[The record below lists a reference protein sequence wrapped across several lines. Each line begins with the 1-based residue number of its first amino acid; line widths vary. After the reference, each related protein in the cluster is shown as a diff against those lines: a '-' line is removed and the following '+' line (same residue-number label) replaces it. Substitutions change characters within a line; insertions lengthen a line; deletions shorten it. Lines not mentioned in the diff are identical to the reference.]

1 MNDSTQQYEIGQ
13 IIDGQYRLIE
23 PISTQGGSADVWLA
37 IDINTIEDP
46 DDESSATRVA
56 IKIYRRKNIID
67 VEGLF
72 QFRSE
77 FKKVFGCHHQN
88 IIPPTYF
95 SIFDDTP
102 YLVLPYCPAG
112 SSELLIGQIT
122 KAEDIWKYIYQVA
135 SGLAYLHERTPQII
149 HQDIKPANVLI
160 DDNGNYAITDFGI
173 SAAIGRADIDS
184 DDSYGTYA
192 YMGPERFRQDAQ
204 PMPESDIWAF
214 GATLYELMAGDTPF
228 GNEGGENQ
236 QRNTPIPPLSK
247 NVPEDVRSLIY
258 ACLAYDP
265 KERPTARQI
274 VDRVLKR
281 RYARNRKVII
291 ISVLAAAAITAAVL
305 LILAGGKGDD
315 HQARFDALCQKG
327 DSILNVTL
335 PPIYDND
342 DGSPIGDSSP
352 IGEAII
358 TFNDARG
365 IPADIPDKEKV
376 GRKIQLLEQLQAE
389 IVSYDSLGV
398 MIDRARRAEIEEF
411 LVEGP
416 IKQAQHKEKINNLI
430 SQIQSTQ

>member
-1 MNDSTQQYEIGQ
+1 M
-13 IIDGQYRLIE
+13 
-23 PISTQGGSADVWLA
+23 
-37 IDINTIEDP
+37 
-46 DDESSATRVA
+46 
-56 IKIYRRKNIID
+56 
-67 VEGLF
+67 
-72 QFRSE
+72 
-77 FKKVFGCHHQN
+77 
-88 IIPPTYF
+88 
-95 SIFDDTP
+95 
-102 YLVLPYCPAG
+102 
-112 SSELLIGQIT
+112 LIGQIT

-173 SAAIGRADIDS
+173 SAAIGRADMDS

-192 YMGPERFRQDAQ
+192 YMGPERFREGTV

-214 GATLYELMAGDTPF
+214 GATLYELMTGDTPF
-228 GNEGGENQ
+228 GNEGGQNQ
-236 QRNTPIPPLSK
+236 RRNTPIPPLSK
-247 NVPEDVRSLIY
+247 SVPEDVRELIY

-281 RYARNRKVII
+281 RYARNRKMVII
-291 ISVLAAAAITAAVL
+291 SLLVVVALAAGL
-305 LILAGGKGDD
+305 LGIFAGNRGDS
-315 HQARFDALCQKG
+315 HQERFDALCQKG
-327 DSILNVTL
+327 DSILNVAL
-335 PPIYDND
+335 PPILANDN
-342 DGSPIGDSSP
+342 GSPIGDTTP

-358 TFNDARG
+358 TLNDACG
-365 IPADIPDKEKV
+365 IPAAIPEKESV

-430 SQIQSTQ
+430 SQIQSTR